1 MTRVKEETGEPETG
15 ERPRG
20 APAAGTREDGG
31 DGGGAPP
38 PLFTLRGVTQER
50 GGTAILRELSLELP
64 RTEIVALVGPSGA
77 GKTSL
82 LRLLNRL
89 DDPAAGA
96 VEFGGQPITSYP
108 VGALRRRVGFVFQ
121 SASMFPGTVLDNLR
135 IAADLGGTGAAA
147 DAPPVARV
155 LAAVGLADDYAGRE
169 AGRLSGGEQ
178 QRVSIARAL
187 MTRPEVLLMDEP
199 TSALD
204 PEVAE
209 RLLATV
215 VRLTREQ
222 GLSVVMV
229 THRLSE
235 ARQMSTW
242 TVMLEG
248 GRLVEAGPTA
258 RLFGGASTARARE
271 YLASGG

>member
-1 MTRVKEETGEPETG
+1 MVGRTKIERCRLGE
-15 ERPRG
+15 
-20 APAAGTREDGG
+20 
-31 DGGGAPP
+31 
-38 PLFTLRGVTQER
+38 
-50 GGTAILRELSLELP
+50 
-64 RTEIVALVGPSGA
+64 
-77 GKTSL
+77 
-82 LRLLNRL
+82 
-89 DDPAAGA
+89 DDPD
-96 VEFGGQPITSYP
+96 EHTFNSRIWYYP

-121 SASMFPGTVLDNLR
+121 AAAMFPGTVADNLR
-135 IAADLGGTGAAA
+135 IAAELGGTGAAA
-147 DAPPVARV
+147 SAPPVEAL
-155 LAAVGLADDYAGRE
+155 LAAVGLAADYAGRE
-169 AGRLSGGEQ
+169 ADRLSGGEQ

-209 RLLATV
+209 RLLAIV
-215 VRLTREQ
+215 VRLTREH

-229 THRLSE
+229 THRLAE

-242 TVMLEG
+242 TVMLEA

-258 RLFGGASTARARE
+258 RLFGGASTARTRE